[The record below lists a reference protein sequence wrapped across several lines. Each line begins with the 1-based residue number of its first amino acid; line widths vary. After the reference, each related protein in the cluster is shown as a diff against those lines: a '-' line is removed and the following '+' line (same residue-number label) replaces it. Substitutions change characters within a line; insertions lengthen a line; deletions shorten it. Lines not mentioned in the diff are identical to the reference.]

1 MRGGSKIPAVSL
13 CEEEAEMVAV
23 SLLGIPNDDNS
34 SFMKGPAEAPPLI
47 RRELH
52 SDGYSIWTE
61 TGIDL
66 SAEGRLVDHGDIQ
79 FDSAC
84 DPWDLI
90 EQKVGRAMYLG
101 DPLICLGGDHAITH
115 PIMRAVRRRH
125 PSLTILH
132 IDAHPDIY
140 HAYQGNPR
148 SHTSPFARIMEERLS
163 DRLIQV
169 GLRTVN
175 DHHREQ
181 FKRFGV
187 EIVEAGR
194 CGENLRI
201 DLTTPVYIS
210 MDIDAL
216 DPAYAP
222 GVSHREPGRP
232 IYPSG
237 NRSDSYHQSTDR
249 GGRYCRVQSPLRHLQ
264 YNRDSGS
271 QVVEG
276 NWRNDGEDD
285 RENVSNTLKGHRRGW
300 NPRDQPPALAN
311 QGTFNT
317 DPSKLPSLW

>member
-1 MRGGSKIPAVSL
+1 
-13 CEEEAEMVAV
+13 MVAI

-34 SFMKGPAEAPPLI
+34 SFMKGPAEAPALI
-47 RRELH
+47 RREVH
-52 SDGYSIWTE
+52 SDAYSMWSE

-66 SAEGRLVDHGDIQ
+66 SAAGRLVDHGDIQ
-79 FDSAC
+79 FDGAC

-90 EQKVGRAMYLG
+90 EQNVGRILESG

-148 SHTSPFARIMEERLS
+148 SHTSQFARIMEERLA

-194 CGENLRI
+194 CGENLRLDI
-201 DLTTPVYIS
+201 TTPVYIS

-222 GVSHREPGRP
+222 GVSHREPGGLSTRQVIDLLHAVDQP
-232 IYPSG
+232 IVAA
-237 NRSDSYHQSTDR
+237 DI
-249 GGRYCRVQSPLRHLQ
+249 
-264 YNRDSGS
+264 
-271 QVVEG
+271 VEY
-276 NWRNDGEDD
+276 
-285 RENVSNTLKGHRRGW
+285 
-300 NPRDQPPALAN
+300 NPRCDISNITAIVAA
-311 QGTFNT
+311 
-317 DPSKLPSLW
+317 KLLKEIGGMMVETAGKA